1 MWSYIL
7 VVVGLYVLYCGLLF
21 LFQRSM
27 LFPGAG
33 LRIAPF
39 VESRP
44 AHSEV
49 ISLKTSFGSVESWYY
64 APELRSAQ
72 PSPAV
77 IIAHGNAEHIDTL
90 PAEFLRFTQLGLAVL
105 AVEYPGYG
113 RSEGSPSQE
122 TIAETFVKAYD
133 TLVARDDVDGER
145 IVLFGRSL
153 GGGAVC
159 TLAAR
164 RPSAAL
170 ILLSTFTGIRQ
181 LARRYPAPTALVR
194 DPFDNLHVLRQYD
207 GPVLVM
213 HGTADE
219 LIPHSHGQTLSA
231 AARRGRLVDLECGHN
246 DCPPNWD
253 GFWRDI
259 SQFLAAETDI
269 INETR
274 EARRA
279 QR

>member
-1 MWSYIL
+1 MWTYVL
-7 VVVGLYVLYCGLLF
+7 AGVGLYVVYCGFLF
-21 LFQRSM
+21 LIQRSM

-33 LRIAPF
+33 SRIAPV
-39 VESRP
+39 VEPRP
-44 AHSEV
+44 APAEV
-49 ISLKTSFGSVESWYY
+49 IPLKTSFGSVESWYY
-64 APELRSAQ
+64 TPELSSAR

-77 IIAHGNAEHIDTL
+77 IIAHGNAEHIDTF
-90 PAEFLRFTQLGLAVL
+90 PADFLRFTELGLAVL

-113 RSEGSPSQE
+113 RSQGSPSQE
-122 TIAETFVKAYD
+122 AITEALVTAYD

-159 TLAAR
+159 ALAAQ

-170 ILLSTFTGIRQ
+170 ILLSTFTGIRP
-181 LARRYPAPTALVR
+181 LARRYLAPTVLVR
-194 DPFDNLHVLRQYD
+194 DPFDNLDVVRQYD

-219 LIPHSHGQTLSA
+219 LIPHTHGQTLSA

-246 DCPPNWD
+246 DCPPHWD
-253 GFWRDI
+253 QFWGDI
-259 SQFLAAETDI
+259 SQFLATETDLL
-269 INETR
+269 E
-274 EARRA
+274 
-279 QR
+279 